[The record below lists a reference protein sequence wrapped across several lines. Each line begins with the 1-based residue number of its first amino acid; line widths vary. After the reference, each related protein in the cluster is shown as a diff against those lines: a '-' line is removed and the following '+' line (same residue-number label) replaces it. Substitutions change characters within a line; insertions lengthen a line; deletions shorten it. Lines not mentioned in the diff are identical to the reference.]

1 MKKVRIIAVIEVF
14 TIGFIGEIGFFSHCK
29 KFNIKICVKL
39 GEILMSITVKILKL
53 KRIIFTV

>member
-1 MKKVRIIAVIEVF
+1 MKKVRIIVVIKVF
-14 TIGFIGEIGFFSHCK
+14 TIGFNGEKGFFSHCK

-39 GEILMSITVKILKL
+39 GKILMSITMKILKI